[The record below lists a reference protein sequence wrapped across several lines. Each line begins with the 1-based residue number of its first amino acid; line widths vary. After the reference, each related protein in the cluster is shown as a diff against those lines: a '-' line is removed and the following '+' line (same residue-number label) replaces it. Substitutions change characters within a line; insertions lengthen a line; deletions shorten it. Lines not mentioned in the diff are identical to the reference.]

1 MKHYEISYRLHNQ
14 SALFSA
20 PQTVIAKTL
29 DEKYEI
35 INKCEACGYEVEG
48 VREFDPTPIE
58 ERFYA

>member
-1 MKHYEISYRLHNQ
+1 MKHYEIIYRKD
-14 SALFSA
+14 SRSA
-20 PQTVIAKTL
+20 PKTVIAKTL

-35 INKCEACGYEVEG
+35 LNKCEASGYEVEG

>member
-1 MKHYEISYRLHNQ
+1 MNNYEIRYRKD
-14 SALFSA
+14 SRTA
-20 PQTVIAKTL
+20 PKTEIAKTL

-35 INKCEACGYEVEG
+35 LNKCEACGYEVEG